1 MRACG
6 FLGGSA
12 VKNLPANARDLVW
25 FLSQEN
31 TLRRK
36 WHPTPVFLPGKFHGQ
51 RSLVGCSPLGSQRVR
66 HDLLTKSN
74 NKSGSLD
81 RISNLE
87 KMILF
92 HLGCYNKVAQ
102 AGWLRNNRNL
112 LLTVREA
119 GYPQSGCQ
127 NGWFCS
133 RASSSLKTAN
143 FWLCPHRT
151 HGVRE
156 LWEPL
161 L

>member
-102 AGWLRNNRNL
+102 LGGLETTEIYFSRLGRLDIRNQGARMVGSVQGPL
-112 LLTVREA
+112 PVWRL
-119 GYPQSGCQ
+119 PISGCVPI
-127 NGWFCS
+127 G
-133 RASSSLKTAN
+133 
-143 FWLCPHRT
+143 HM
-151 HGVRE
+151 V
-156 LWEPL
+156 
-161 L
+161 